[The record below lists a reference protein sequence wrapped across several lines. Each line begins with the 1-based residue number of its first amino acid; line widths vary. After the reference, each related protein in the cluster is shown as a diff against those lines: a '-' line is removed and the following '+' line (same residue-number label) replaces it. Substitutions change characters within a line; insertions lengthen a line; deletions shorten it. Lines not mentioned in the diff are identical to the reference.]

1 MKIRSLFMILC
12 AGAVIVLGAMLPGL
26 VGERQDAVERGRIQ
40 FAPVQEVRLEFAD
53 SGITMKQTL
62 AIMGPLR
69 DVVNIPEE
77 LATLKRSKVERIAA
91 DAAQRYNQAG
101 VLLGDPG
108 DFSGYSMVGDYT
120 VLVYG
125 PETSSNVF
133 WIVDYGDP
141 GGNSWF
147 HMVIDDRTGTVCSV
161 EYRGLEAEYAS
172 WEMQQ
177 ILEGFCQTYLEGLGE
192 EFFDYSGSD
201 LADKADRDA
210 DSSYMAAQLRFDAWD
225 DPLYGETRIVFF
237 LNRNGFYTYFE

>member
-1 MKIRSLFMILC
+1 MKLRSFFLILC
-12 AGAVIVLGAMLPGL
+12 AGAVIALGAMLPGL
-26 VGERQDAVERGRIQ
+26 VGKRLDAAEQGKIQ

-69 DVVNIPEE
+69 DPVVIPEE
-77 LATLKRSKVERIAA
+77 LATLKRSKVEHITA
-91 DAAQRYNQAG
+91 DAARRYSQAG
-101 VLLGDPG
+101 VLLRDPG
-108 DFSGYSMVGDYT
+108 DFAGYSMVSDIT

-133 WIVDYGDP
+133 WIVDYGAP
-141 GGNSWF
+141 EENSWF
-147 HMVIDDRTGTVCSV
+147 HMVIDDRTGAVCSV
-161 EYRGLEAEYAS
+161 EYRDLEAEYDPGN
-172 WEMQQ
+172 MRK

-192 EFFDYSGSD
+192 EFFDYSGSE

-210 DSSYMAAQLRFDAWD
+210 EQSYMAAQLRFEAWD
-225 DPLYGETRIVFF
+225 NPLSGETRIVFF

>member
-1 MKIRSLFMILC
+1 MKIRSYFLILC
-12 AGAVIVLGAMLPGL
+12 AGVVIVLGAMLPGI
-26 VGERQDAVERGRIQ
+26 VGERRDAAEQGRIQ
-40 FAPVQEVRLEFAD
+40 FAPVQEVRLEFTD

-77 LATLKRSKVERIAA
+77 LATLKRSKVEHIAA
-91 DAAQRYNQAG
+91 DAAQRYSQAG
-101 VLLGDPG
+101 VLLRDPG
-108 DFSGYSMVGDYT
+108 DFSLYSMVGDYT

-133 WIVDYGDP
+133 WIVDYGDQEE
-141 GGNSWF
+141 NTWF

-161 EYRGLEAEYAS
+161 EYRDLEDEYGS
-172 WEMQQ
+172 GEMRK

-192 EFFDYSGSD
+192 EFFDYNGAS
-201 LADKADRDA
+201 LADKADQDE
-210 DSSYMAAQLRFDAWD
+210 DKSYMAAQLRFDAWD
-225 DPLYGETRIVFF
+225 NPLYGETRIVFF

>member
-1 MKIRSLFMILC
+1 MKIRSYFLILC
-12 AGAVIVLGAMLPGL
+12 AGVVIVLGAMLPGI
-26 VGERQDAVERGRIQ
+26 VGERRDAAEQGRIQ
-40 FAPVQEVRLEFAD
+40 FAPVQEVRLEFTD

-69 DVVNIPEE
+69 DVVNIPGE
-77 LATLKRSKVERIAA
+77 LATLKRSKVEHIAA

-101 VLLGDPG
+101 VLLRDPG
-108 DFSGYSMVGDYT
+108 DFSRYSMVSDLT

-133 WIVDYGDP
+133 WIVDYADP
-141 GGNSWF
+141 EGNSWF

-161 EYRGLEAEYAS
+161 EYRDLEAEYDPGD
-172 WEMQQ
+172 MRQ

-192 EFFDYSGSD
+192 EFFDYSGAD
-201 LADKADRDA
+201 LAGKAEKDA
-210 DSSYMAAQLRFDAWD
+210 DSSYMAAQLRFNAWD
-225 DPLYGETRIVFF
+225 NPVYGETRIVFF

>member
-1 MKIRSLFMILC
+1 MKIRSLFLVLC
-12 AGAVIVLGAMLPGL
+12 AVAVIALGAMLPGL
-26 VGERQDAVERGRIQ
+26 VGKRMDAAEQGKIQ
-40 FAPVQEVRLEFAD
+40 FAPVQEVRLEFTD

-69 DVVNIPEE
+69 DMVSIPEE
-77 LATLKRSKVERIAA
+77 LATLKRSKVERITA

-101 VLLGDPG
+101 VLLRDPG
-108 DFSGYSMVGDYT
+108 DFSRYSMVSDLT

-133 WIVDYGDP
+133 WIVDYGDQEE
-141 GGNSWF
+141 NTWF

-161 EYRGLEAEYAS
+161 EYRDLEDEYGS
-172 WEMQQ
+172 GEMRK

-192 EFFDYSGSD
+192 EFFDYSAED
-201 LADKADRDA
+201 LTAKLDMAVDQ
-210 DSSYMAAQLRFDAWD
+210 SYMAAQLRFDAWD
-225 DPLYGETRIVFF
+225 NPLYGETRIVFF

>member
-1 MKIRSLFMILC
+1 MKIRSYFLILC
-12 AGAVIVLGAMLPGL
+12 AGVVIVLGAMLPGI
-26 VGERQDAVERGRIQ
+26 VGERRDAAEQGRIQ
-40 FAPVQEVRLEFAD
+40 FAPVQEVRLEFTD

-77 LATLKRSKVERIAA
+77 LATLKRSKVEHIAA

-101 VLLGDPG
+101 VLLRDPG
-108 DFSGYSMVGDYT
+108 DFSLYSMVGDYT

-141 GGNSWF
+141 EGNSWF

-161 EYRGLEAEYAS
+161 EYRDLEAEYDS
-172 WEMQQ
+172 GDMRK

-192 EFFDYSGSD
+192 EFFDYSGAD
-201 LADKADRDA
+201 LAGKAEKDV
-210 DSSYMAAQLRFDAWD
+210 DSSYMAAQLRFNAWD
-225 DPLYGETRIVFF
+225 NPLYGETRIVFF

>member
-1 MKIRSLFMILC
+1 MKIRSLFLVLC
-12 AGAVIVLGAMLPGL
+12 AVAVIALGAMLPGL
-26 VGERQDAVERGRIQ
+26 VGKRMDAAEQGKIQ
-40 FAPVQEVRLEFAD
+40 FAPVQEVRLEFTD

-69 DVVNIPEE
+69 DMVSIPEE
-77 LATLKRSKVERIAA
+77 LATLKRSKVERITA

-101 VLLGDPG
+101 VLLRDPG
-108 DFSGYSMVGDYT
+108 DFSRYSMVGDMT

-133 WIVDYGDP
+133 WIVDYADAE
-141 GGNSWF
+141 GNSWF

-161 EYRGLEAEYAS
+161 EYRDLEDEYGS
-172 WEMQQ
+172 GEMRK

-192 EFFDYSGSD
+192 EFFDYNAED
-201 LADKADRDA
+201 LTAKLDMAVDQ
-210 DSSYMAAQLRFDAWD
+210 SYMAAQLRFDAWD
-225 DPLYGETRIVFF
+225 NPLYSETRIVFF

>member
-1 MKIRSLFMILC
+1 MKLRSIFMILC
-12 AGAVIVLGAMLPGL
+12 AGAVIALGAMLPGI
-26 VGERQDAVERGRIQ
+26 VGQRRDAAEQGRIQ

-69 DVVNIPEE
+69 DVVSIPEE

-91 DAAQRYNQAG
+91 DTAQRYNQAG
-101 VLLGDPG
+101 VLLRDPG
-108 DFSGYSMVGDYT
+108 DFSGYSLVGDYT

-133 WIVDYGDP
+133 WIVNYADRE
-141 GGNSWF
+141 GNTWF
-147 HMVIDDRTGTVCSV
+147 NMVIDDRTGTVCSV
-161 EYRGLEAEYAS
+161 EYRDLEAEYDS
-172 WEMQQ
+172 REMQQ

-192 EFFDYSGSD
+192 EFFGYSGSD
-201 LADKADRDA
+201 LAGKSNQDA
-210 DSSYMAAQLRFDAWD
+210 EQSYMAAQLRFDAWD
-225 DPLYGETRIVFF
+225 DPDYGETRIVFF

>member
-1 MKIRSLFMILC
+1 MKLRSIFMILC
-12 AGAVIVLGAMLPGL
+12 AGAVIALGAMLPGI
-26 VGERQDAVERGRIQ
+26 VGQRRDAAEQGRIQ

-62 AIMGPLR
+62 AIMGPMR

-91 DAAQRYNQAG
+91 DTAQRYDQAG
-101 VLLGDPG
+101 VLLGAPG
-108 DFSGYSMVGDYT
+108 DYSGYSMAGDYT

-141 GGNSWF
+141 EWNSWF

-161 EYRGLEAEYAS
+161 EYRGLEAEYDS

-177 ILEGFCQTYLEGLGE
+177 ILEGFCRTYLEGLGE
-192 EFFDYSGSD
+192 EFFDYSAED
-201 LADKADRDA
+201 LTAKLDMAVDQ
-210 DSSYMAAQLRFDAWD
+210 SYMAAQLRFNAWD
-225 DPLYGETRIVFF
+225 DPLYDETRIVFF